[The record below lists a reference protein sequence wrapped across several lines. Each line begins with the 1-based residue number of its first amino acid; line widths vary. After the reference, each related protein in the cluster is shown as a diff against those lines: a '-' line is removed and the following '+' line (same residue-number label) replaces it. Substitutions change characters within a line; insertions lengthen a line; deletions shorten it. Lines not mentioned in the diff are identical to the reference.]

1 MKEFISVD
9 TVLNEI
15 RLHSSHPQN
24 RNSVFI
30 LVEGESDIRLFRKFF
45 NRDCCKVI
53 SIPGGN
59 TKLEEG
65 IEKISNELD
74 RIFGIRDADF
84 MHLESKSS
92 RFENLFL
99 TDTHDLE
106 TMTIKSDIAFASVK
120 NEFYNNGHTLNDLR
134 IMLFEAVSFLGYFRW
149 YNDKNNLEFNFKE
162 IGIGSLIDVNR
173 FEIVEL
179 DCIDYIIKRSPNC
192 KIQDRLIIQKE
203 IKELKSSE
211 HDLFQVCCGHDVA
224 TAMVIFFNNQKAA
237 QRHIDK
243 DRIQSSFRIAYNIE
257 EFKNSNLYNDIQ
269 KWASANNY
277 NLFLN

>member
-30 LVEGESDIRLFRKFF
+30 LVEGDSDIRLFRKFF

-65 IEKISNELD
+65 IGKISQELD
-74 RIFGIRDADF
+74 RVIGIRDADF
-84 MHLESKSS
+84 LHLEGKSS
-92 RFENLFL
+92 RFNILFL

-106 TMTIKSDIAFASVK
+106 TMTIKSDSAFSSVK
-120 NEFYNNGHTLNDLR
+120 NEFYNNGHTLNELR
-134 IMLFEAVSFLGYFRW
+134 NLFLLAVSFLGYFRW
-149 YNDKNNLEFNFKE
+149 YNEKNNLEFNFSG
-162 IGIGSLIDVNR
+162 IGIGDLVDYNLVIN
-173 FEIVEL
+173 EL
-179 DCIDYIIKRSPNC
+179 NCIDYIINRSPNC
-192 KIQDRLIIQKE
+192 KIRDRILIQKE
-203 IKELKSSE
+203 IKDLKSSG
-211 HDLFQVCCGHDVA
+211 HDLLQVCCGHDIASVMA
-224 TAMVIFFNNQKAA
+224 IFFNNNTIH
-237 QRHIDK
+237 RHIDK

-257 EFKNSNLYNDIQ
+257 EFKNTNLYNNIQ

>member
-65 IEKISNELD
+65 FEKITNELD

-106 TMTIKSDIAFASVK
+106 TMTFNSDTAFAAVK
-120 NEFYNNGHTLNDLR
+120 NEFYNNGHTLNELR
-134 IMLFEAVSFLGYFRW
+134 NLFLEAVSFLGYFRW
-149 YNDKNNLEFNFKE
+149 YNDKNNLEFNFRG
-162 IGIGSLIDVNR
+162 IGIGDLIGSNL
-173 FEIVEL
+173 EINEL
-179 DCIDYIIKRSPNC
+179 YCIDYIIKRSPNC
-192 KIQDRLIIQKE
+192 KIHDRLMIQKE
-203 IKELKSSE
+203 IKSSE
-211 HDLFQVCCGHDVA
+211 HDLFQVCCGHDIA
-224 TAMVIFFNNQKAA
+224 SAMVIFFNNQKAA

-257 EFKNSNLYNDIQ
+257 EFKNTNLYSNLQ

-277 NLFLN
+277 NLFLD